1 MVSARAYAVLLAT
14 VPGIGPASYRRLLER
29 FEEPRAAWLAPPAEL
44 AAAGLDRKTIERLV
58 ALRARLDPETAWRR
72 LEALGGRVIAIE
84 EPEYPPALR
93 EINDPP
99 PLLFV
104 KGTLEPQDRWAVA
117 VVGTRRASA
126 YGRQVAERLVADLA
140 RSGVTVVSGLA
151 KGVDTYA
158 HRAAL
163 EAGGR
168 TIAVLGN
175 GLDTV
180 YPPENL
186 RLAQQIAGQGA
197 LVTEFA
203 PGTRPDAANFPRR
216 NRIISGLCLATLVV
230 EAGEAS
236 GALITSD
243 YALEQGRDVFAVP
256 GSTWNCA
263 ARFPARAA

>member
-1 MVSARAYAVLLAT
+1 METSPAGPEPCARIGARAGWAGRPARGGGRAMVSARAYAVLLAT
-14 VPGIGPASYRRLLER
+14 VPGIGP
-29 FEEPRAAWLAPPAEL
+29 
-44 AAAGLDRKTIERLV
+44 
-58 ALRARLDPETAWRR
+58 
-72 LEALGGRVIAIE
+72 
-84 EPEYPPALR
+84 
-93 EINDPP
+93 
-99 PLLFV
+99 
-104 KGTLEPQDRWAVA
+104 
-117 VVGTRRASA
+117 ASA

-180 YPPENL
+180 YPSENL

-203 PGTRPDAANFPRR
+203 P
-216 NRIISGLCLATLVV
+216 
-230 EAGEAS
+230 
-236 GALITSD
+236 
-243 YALEQGRDVFAVP
+243 
-256 GSTWNCA
+256 
-263 ARFPARAA
+263 

>member
-1 MVSARAYAVLLAT
+1 MPPNEAEPCARIGARAGWAGRPARGGGRAMVSARAYAVLLAT
-14 VPGIGPASYRRLLER
+14 VPGIGPASYRRLLE
-29 FEEPRAAWLAPPAEL
+29 
-44 AAAGLDRKTIERLV
+44 
-58 ALRARLDPETAWRR
+58 
-72 LEALGGRVIAIE
+72 
-84 EPEYPPALR
+84 
-93 EINDPP
+93 
-99 PLLFV
+99 
-104 KGTLEPQDRWAVA
+104 
-117 VVGTRRASA
+117 
-126 YGRQVAERLVADLA
+126 ADLA

-236 GALITSD
+236 GALNTSD

-256 GSTWNCA
+256 GITRGCV
-263 ARFPARAA
+263 AR